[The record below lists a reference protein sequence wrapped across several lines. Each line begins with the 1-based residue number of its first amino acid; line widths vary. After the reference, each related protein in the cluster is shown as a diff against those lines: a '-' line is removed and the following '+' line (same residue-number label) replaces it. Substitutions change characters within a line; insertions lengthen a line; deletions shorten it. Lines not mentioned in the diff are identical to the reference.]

1 MKKSILTLAAAVLIA
16 GAIVTSCNTPAQKVE
31 NAKDNVTEAQ
41 EVLDKANQ
49 EYLQEYLADIES
61 YRKEAAEK
69 IAANDR
75 SIAEFN
81 ARIENEKKEAQ
92 ANYRKRIADLEQKNS
107 DMKKKMDDYKA
118 EGKEKWDKFK
128 EEFSRDMEEVG
139 KAFKDFAVKNV
150 Q

>member
-1 MKKSILTLAAAVLIA
+1 MKKSILTLAASVLIA

-49 EYLQEYLADIES
+49 EYLADIES

-81 ARIENEKKEAQ
+81 ARIENEKKDAQ
-92 ANYRKRIADLEQKNS
+92 DIYRKRIADLEQKNS

-118 EGKEKWDKFK
+118 EGKQKWDKFK